1 MYSEF
6 LELCGFQPEEI
17 ERERP
22 RIRQAFDQFG
32 IDKDDIDRGI
42 SRIREYY
49 AIELQGVRRLLG
61 VWVRELVDLAL
72 AGEEKRKV
80 VYGEWPGAHL
90 VLMMGAI
97 HEFKDI
103 HLASPVSHT
112 FMIVLG
118 GIFDKLAPILE
129 AGEDS
134 GLPAGS
140 AHCGL
145 WQMHVGAIAK
155 GLIPKPD
162 LILTSAY
169 ICDQAAEADQLLENW
184 YGLPV
189 AYLDGCLDWQ
199 WGDGTGNRQI
209 EYVSKKLDKMK
220 TMIEEVAGK
229 ELSEQTATAG
239 IKDMA
244 TNFNYFKQLT
254 QLMTQADPQPI
265 SQANLDLVYLA
276 LFTPIQHRAELN
288 DATRLLI
295 KELGQVIREGKG
307 VVSKGAPR
315 IYITFRHA
323 NQPQMYKMIQDLD
336 MATPIC
342 MLDWLPPRPEGEAQF
357 SEPTRRI
364 VQAIY
369 RSAPVCSSFS
379 NVRYNVEVCKA
390 HKVNGIIIFYPFSC
404 RPFAINP
411 MMIHR
416 AVQNELSI
424 PSMIV
429 EYGGYDYRD
438 YPAEQMMTRI
448 ETFAE
453 LVKTNRITAQHD

>member
-1 MYSEF
+1 MYTEF

-17 ERERP
+17 KSESP
-22 RIRQAFDQFG
+22 RIHRAFERFG
-32 IDKDDIDRGI
+32 IGADDIEQGI
-42 SRIREYY
+42 FRIKEYY
-49 AIELQGVRRLLG
+49 AVELQGIRRLLG
-61 VWVRELVDLAL
+61 VWVRELVDTAL
-72 AGEEKRKV
+72 AGEEKRKII
-80 VYGEWPGAHL
+80 YGEWPGAHL

-97 HEFKDI
+97 HEIKDV
-103 HLASPVSHT
+103 HFAAPVSHT

-155 GLIPKPD
+155 ELIPKPD

-199 WGDGTGNRQI
+199 WGDGTGTRQV
-209 EYVSKKLDKMK
+209 EYVSKKLDKMRTK
-220 TMIEEVAGK
+220 IEEVTGRD
-229 ELSEQTATAG
+229 LSEEAAKAG

-288 DATRLLI
+288 EATRLLV
-295 KELGQVIREGKG
+295 KELSQVIKDGKG
-307 VVSKGAPR
+307 VVPKGAPR

-323 NQPQMYKMIQDLD
+323 NQPQVYKTIQDMGL
-336 MATPIC
+336 ATPIC

-357 SEPTRRI
+357 SEPIHRI

-390 HKVNGIIIFYPFSC
+390 HKVNGIIIFFPFSC

-411 MMIHR
+411 LMIR
-416 AVQNELSI
+416 QAIQNELGI
-424 PSMIV
+424 PAIV
-429 EYGGYDYRD
+429 MEYGGYDYRD
-438 YPAEQMMTRI
+438 YPAEQMKTRI

-453 LVKTNRITAQHD
+453 LVKVYGITSRNG